1 MMKSKNHERVMN
13 QRSTIS
19 YMKERVS
26 ERVGLICDSEEHM
39 VCKVLENEERVK
51 I

>member
-13 QRSTIS
+13 QR
-19 YMKERVS
+19 ES

-39 VCKVLENEERVK
+39 VCKCWKMKKE
-51 I
+51 